1 MQPPTAPAEL
11 DRRTLYEEI
20 LIVLSLSLL
29 ASAAY
34 AIISLLS
41 APLKGGYVASAN
53 QTNVLARQLVAIA
66 FSLAPVWLVVHLLRR
81 SGEGVG
87 AIGLAWDQPARDI
100 KRGVAFFAVVGLGGL
115 AFYFGAVALGV
126 NRFVVPVP
134 PLGHWWTVPILVLN
148 AAQAALL
155 EEVIVLGYLITRLR
169 QLAWSPFAAVA
180 ASALLRGSYHLYQGW
195 GGFAGNL
202 AMGVLFGVAF
212 LRLRRTWPFVI
223 AHFLLDVAAG
233 DRLHPVPQA
242 PARLLLRRMCSELVD
257 SVVGISH
264 QDRYPGQRAGVS
276 RIRGPLALLAGRCLL
291 KISGDRPIPR
301 PVPALVAVFRHTE
314 VDPHPVRVAVA
325 LDVDRDARAA
335 RRLRPAH
342 LERRRPVRRGDPRD
356 PRDGRSPRLR
366 TVPRTTPCRPS
377 PGSRRSWRRPRG
389 SPRSG
394 RRARSSSRTRRC
406 RGWARSSHAA
416 AERTRAR
423 PRRATARRAPGA
435 SASWR
440 IGRSSA

>member
-1 MQPPTAPAEL
+1 MQTPTGPGEL

-53 QTNVLARQLVAIA
+53 QTTVLARQLVAIA
-66 FSLAPVWLVVHLLRR
+66 VNLAPVWLVIHLLRR
-81 SGEGVG
+81 SGEGAG
-87 AIGLAWDQPARDI
+87 AIGLTWDQPARDI

-233 DRLHPVPQA
+233 
-242 PARLLLRRMCSELVD
+242 
-257 SVVGISH
+257 VGFILFREH
-264 QDRYPGQRAGVS
+264 LPGFS
-276 RIRGPLALLAGRCLL
+276 
-291 KISGDRPIPR
+291 
-301 PVPALVAVFRHTE
+301 
-314 VDPHPVRVAVA
+314 
-325 LDVDRDARAA
+325 
-335 RRLRPAH
+335 
-342 LERRRPVRRGDPRD
+342 
-356 PRDGRSPRLR
+356 
-366 TVPRTTPCRPS
+366 
-377 PGSRRSWRRPRG
+377 
-389 SPRSG
+389 
-394 RRARSSSRTRRC
+394 
-406 RGWARSSHAA
+406 
-416 AERTRAR
+416 
-423 PRRATARRAPGA
+423 
-435 SASWR
+435 
-440 IGRSSA
+440 

>member
-1 MQPPTAPAEL
+1 MQPPTAPAGL

-87 AIGLAWDQPARDI
+87 AIGLTWDQPARDI
-100 KRGVAFFAVVGLGGL
+100 KRGLAFFAVVGLGGL

-169 QLAWSPFAAVA
+169 QLAWSPWVIIA
-180 ASALLRGSYHLYQGW
+180 ASALLRASYHLYQGW

-202 AMGVLFGVAF
+202 LMGALFAF
-212 LRLRRTWPFVI
+212 LFLRWRRAWPFVVC
-223 AHFLLDVAAG
+223 HFLLDAVAAG
-233 DRLHPVPQA
+233 GWLVLHGRVP
-242 PARLLLRRMCSELVD
+242 
-257 SVVGISH
+257 G
-264 QDRYPGQRAGVS
+264 
-276 RIRGPLALLAGRCLL
+276 
-291 KISGDRPIPR
+291 
-301 PVPALVAVFRHTE
+301 T
-314 VDPHPVRVAVA
+314 
-325 LDVDRDARAA
+325 
-335 RRLRPAH
+335 
-342 LERRRPVRRGDPRD
+342 
-356 PRDGRSPRLR
+356 
-366 TVPRTTPCRPS
+366 
-377 PGSRRSWRRPRG
+377 
-389 SPRSG
+389 
-394 RRARSSSRTRRC
+394 
-406 RGWARSSHAA
+406 
-416 AERTRAR
+416 
-423 PRRATARRAPGA
+423 
-435 SASWR
+435 
-440 IGRSSA
+440 

>member
-1 MQPPTAPAEL
+1 MQASTGPGEL
-11 DRRTLYEEI
+11 DRRTRYEEI

-66 FSLAPVWLVVHLLRR
+66 VNLAPVWLVIHLLRR
-81 SGEGVG
+81 SGEGAG
-87 AIGLAWDQPARDI
+87 AIGLTWDQPSRDI

-233 DRLHPVPQA
+233 
-242 PARLLLRRMCSELVD
+242 
-257 SVVGISH
+257 VGFMLFRKH
-264 QDRYPGQRAGVS
+264 LPGFS
-276 RIRGPLALLAGRCLL
+276 
-291 KISGDRPIPR
+291 
-301 PVPALVAVFRHTE
+301 
-314 VDPHPVRVAVA
+314 
-325 LDVDRDARAA
+325 
-335 RRLRPAH
+335 
-342 LERRRPVRRGDPRD
+342 
-356 PRDGRSPRLR
+356 
-366 TVPRTTPCRPS
+366 
-377 PGSRRSWRRPRG
+377 
-389 SPRSG
+389 
-394 RRARSSSRTRRC
+394 
-406 RGWARSSHAA
+406 
-416 AERTRAR
+416 
-423 PRRATARRAPGA
+423 
-435 SASWR
+435 
-440 IGRSSA
+440 